1 MLKLEDSL
9 LSIIIFRES
18 AGSSDSF
25 GLANCHGDQQVSQ
38 HGVPGEGKQ
47 GIEGG
52 GGAHQAA
59 FPIKPTSQI

>member
-9 LSIIIFRES
+9 FSIIIFRES

-25 GLANCHGDQQVSQ
+25 GLANWHGDEQVSH
-38 HGVPGEGKQ
+38 HGVPGEGDK
-47 GIEGG
+47 GVEGG

-59 FPIKPTSQI
+59 FTIKRKSQI